1 MQLCANDVDKVLAF
15 WRDGLVNVFNFN
27 ANKSFTDYGI
37 MVPPGRRFRL
47 VLDTDEVRFGGQGRI
62 KPRQVFTPE
71 PVVKDNERVDYVR
84 LYLPARTAL
93 VLARQRR
100 GKVCPCTP

>member
-1 MQLCANDVDKVLAF
+1 MMKDKRRRRRRGRSVQELI
-15 WRDGLVNVFNFN
+15 GI
-27 ANKSFTDYGI
+27 KSFTDYGI